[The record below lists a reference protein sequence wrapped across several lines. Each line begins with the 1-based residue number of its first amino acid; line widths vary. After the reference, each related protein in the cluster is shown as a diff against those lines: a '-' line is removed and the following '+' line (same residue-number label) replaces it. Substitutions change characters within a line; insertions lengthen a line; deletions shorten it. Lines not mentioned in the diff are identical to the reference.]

1 MIRIVSFGYG
11 HAAPPAAEATYD
23 LRKLFYNPFHDP
35 ELKNLTGL
43 DTAVYGH
50 VLATRGTESLA
61 QVVTF
66 LAVGLH
72 DTARGGDITIAYGCV
87 GGRHRSVAMARRT
100 QVLIQLTGR
109 ETAIEHRD
117 VGKPLLPPRLHA
129 R

>member
-11 HAAPPAAEATYD
+11 HAAPPVAEATYD
-23 LRKLFYNPFHDP
+23 LRRLLRNPFHDP

-43 DTAVYGH
+43 DAAVYEH
-50 VLATRGTESLA
+50 VLATPGVESLA

-87 GGRHRSVAMARRT
+87 GGRHRSVGLARRT
-100 QVLIQLTGR
+100 QELIQLTHR
-109 ETAIEHRD
+109 ETVIEHRD
-117 VGKPLLPPRLHA
+117 IDKPLLPPSAH
-129 R
+129 

>member
-11 HAAPPAAEATYD
+11 HAEPPVAEATYD
-23 LRKLFYNPFHDP
+23 LRRLFRNPFHDP

-43 DTAVYGH
+43 DAAVYEH
-50 VLATRGTESLA
+50 VLTTPGAESLA

-87 GGRHRSVAMARRT
+87 GGRHRSVGLARRT
-100 QVLIQLTGR
+100 QELIQLTHR

-117 VGKPLLPPRLHA
+117 IDKPLLPPSAH
-129 R
+129 